1 MVMKN
6 FVQAK
11 TQHRRGLIGGESMTE
26 MERYQKWCEIAGSI
40 EQWIASIEREI
51 SSKEFT
57 ETSDRH
63 GLTKID
69 KKLYE
74 ALEIANKAASA
85 LADE

>member
-1 MVMKN
+1 
-6 FVQAK
+6 
-11 TQHRRGLIGGESMTE
+11 MTE
-26 MERYQKWCEIAGSI
+26 MERYNKWCAIAGSI

-85 LADE
+85 LSDE